1 MQKTTKFHKT
11 HHCSDISSK
20 SIRHCADGHVNEAVK
35 GHCLVID
42 RNNKVREL
50 PPACCPVTQL
60 LGRSG
65 GTGGRGAALGHGP
78 SGREREGS
86 CQLYRTGEVI
96 RRWLDG
102 WAGSMSDWDAAAWAG
117 PMLNWDVAGWACP
130 MLNWEVA
137 GWAGLMSDGDAA
149 GWACPMLDGDAAVWV
164 APTLGSA
171 VFSMSSKMFYK
182 KRTEVAVSGGK
193 GLKVCMQLPVEIACA
208 SL

>member
-1 MQKTTKFHKT
+1 M
-11 HHCSDISSK
+11 
-20 SIRHCADGHVNEAVK
+20 
-35 GHCLVID
+35 
-42 RNNKVREL
+42 
-50 PPACCPVTQL
+50 
-60 LGRSG
+60 GRSG
-65 GTGGRGAALGHGP
+65 GTGGRGAALGHRP

-102 WAGSMSDWDAAAWAG
+102 WAGSMSDWDAA
-117 PMLNWDVAGWACP
+117 GWACP

-149 GWACPMLDGDAAVWV
+149 GWACPMLDGDVAWWV

-171 VFSMSSKMFYK
+171 VFSMSSKRSYNCK
-182 KRTEVAVSGGK
+182 KRTEVAVSRGK
-193 GLKVCMQLPVEIACA
+193 GLKGSMQSPVEVACA

>member
-1 MQKTTKFHKT
+1 MQKTIKFHKT

-50 PPACCPVTQL
+50 SPVCCCCPVTQL
-60 LGRSG
+60 VGRSG
-65 GTGGRGAALGHGP
+65 GTGGRGVALGLGP

-86 CQLYRTGEVI
+86 SQLYRTGEVI

-102 WAGSMSDWDAAAWAG
+102 WVGPMSDWD
-117 PMLNWDVAGWACP
+117 
-130 MLNWEVA
+130 EA
-137 GWAGLMSDGDAA
+137 GWAGPMSDGDAA
-149 GWACPMLDGDAAVWV
+149 GWACPMLDGDVAWWV

-182 KRTEVAVSGGK
+182 KRTEVAVSRGK
-193 GLKVCMQLPVEIACA
+193 GLKGSMQSPVEVACA

>member
-1 MQKTTKFHKT
+1 M
-11 HHCSDISSK
+11 
-20 SIRHCADGHVNEAVK
+20 
-35 GHCLVID
+35 
-42 RNNKVREL
+42 
-50 PPACCPVTQL
+50 
-60 LGRSG
+60 GRSG

-117 PMLNWDVAGWACP
+117 LMLNWDAAGWACP

-137 GWAGLMSDGDAA
+137 GWA
-149 GWACPMLDGDAAVWV
+149 CPMLDGDVAWWV

-193 GLKVCMQLPVEIACA
+193 GLKGSMQSPVEVACA